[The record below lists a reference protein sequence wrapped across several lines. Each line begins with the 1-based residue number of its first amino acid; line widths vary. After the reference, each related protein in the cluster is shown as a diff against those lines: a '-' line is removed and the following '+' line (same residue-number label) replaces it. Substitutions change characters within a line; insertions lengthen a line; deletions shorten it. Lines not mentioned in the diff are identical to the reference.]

1 MSPKPAK
8 KAPKANKANFVVD
21 RGRLRQPSIDSE
33 PTRNP
38 VFDAIGRGLM
48 RLGEKIKPNGFNP
61 GRI

>member
-8 KAPKANKANFVVD
+8 KAPKPDKASFVVD
-21 RGRLRQPSIDSE
+21 RDRLRQPSIDAE
-33 PTRNP
+33 PNRNP

-48 RLGEKIKPNGFNP
+48 RLGEKVKPHGFNL

>member
-48 RLGEKIKPNGFNP
+48 RLGEKIKPHGFNP

>member
-8 KAPKANKANFVVD
+8 KASKPDKANFVVD
-21 RGRLRQPSIDSE
+21 RGRLRQPSIDAE

-38 VFDAIGRGLM
+38 IFDAIGRGLM
-48 RLGEKIKPNGFNP
+48 RLGEKVKPHGFNP